1 MQPKLEPSHSE
12 KQELANLKKQLYVPS
27 GGIDSLP
34 IYDHG
39 GFYFG
44 VLICS
49 DLTNPI
55 NRVRYQG
62 KVDSLFVLE
71 WNKDVK
77 TFSFLVEG
85 TAHDVHT
92 FVVQVNNRAYG
103 DSRIRA
109 PYKEEYMRD
118 SVRVKGGIS
127 DYYVTGQIDYNS
139 LRDFQKRNCMTNRN
153 AIFKPVPIGY
163 KMSPKRKKVI

>member
-1 MQPKLEPSHSE
+1 M
-12 KQELANLKKQLYVPS
+12 
-27 GGIDSLP
+27 
-34 IYDHG
+34 
-39 GFYFG
+39 
-44 VLICS
+44 
-49 DLTNPI
+49 TNPI

-85 TAHDVHT
+85 AAHDIHT

-109 PYKEEYMRD
+109 PYKKDYLRD

-127 DYYVTGQIDYNS
+127 DYFVTGYIDYIS
-139 LRDFQKRNCMTNRN
+139 LRDFQKRNKMTERN
-153 AIFKPVPIGY
+153 SKFKPVPIGFE
-163 KMSPKRKKVI
+163 MSPKRKKLK